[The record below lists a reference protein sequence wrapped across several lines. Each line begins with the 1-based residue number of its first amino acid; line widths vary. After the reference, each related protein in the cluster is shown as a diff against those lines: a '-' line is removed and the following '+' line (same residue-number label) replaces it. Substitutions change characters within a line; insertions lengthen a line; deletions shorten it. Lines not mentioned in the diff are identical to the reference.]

1 MDSPPQQMSE
11 PVPMPSPLTE
21 KPAFLEPSPPA
32 AAVPAAA
39 AEPAASAPAAQQEQE
54 RKGIAGL
61 TNIGNTCYGNAIIQA
76 LRHQVDL
83 TLFFLQGNHKG
94 LLKKKPASDQ
104 TRMVESYGELVF
116 QTWSAEAKVVNTR
129 PFWSQMIPVA
139 MKNGFEQFRA
149 PIAHDAHEFLM
160 LLMDT
165 FHEALAEKVTMT
177 FRKPPTN
184 PIIKGAL
191 DFWRASF
198 EKKYSPLVE
207 LVFGIQHKSVK
218 CTTCNTENTSWETMN
233 TTELC
238 VQKSDGP
245 VKLLDLMSSTI
256 YTHGTSDQDVIDE
269 YACEKCKPIRT
280 KAIVTRSLW
289 RLGNW
294 VVIVL
299 KRNENNGRRI
309 NTHVDIPLT
318 TTFSPMFHPAT
329 EEPSARDS
337 YDLFA
342 TVHHHGFS
350 GGGHYTCHAK
360 HSVTGKWIHYDD
372 ERAYPVE
379 TPRLDPSTYI
389 VMYRR
394 RPAAD

>member
-1 MDSPPQQMSE
+1 MEMDSPPQQMSE
-11 PVPMPSPLTE
+11 PSVTPMPPASTE
-21 KPAFLEPSPPA
+21 KPAFLEPSPA
-32 AAVPAAA
+32 AASLAPVA
-39 AEPAASAPAAQQEQE
+39 AEPEPEPS

-61 TNIGNTCYGNAIIQA
+61 TNIGNTCYGNAVIQA

-94 LLKKKPASDQ
+94 LLKKKPASEQ
-104 TRMVESYGELVF
+104 TRMVESYGELIF

-139 MKNGFEQFRA
+139 MKNGFEQFRS

-207 LVFGIQHKSVK
+207 LVFGIQHKCVK
-218 CTTCNTENTSWETMN
+218 CTSCNTENTSWETMN

-245 VKLLDLMSSTI
+245 VNLLDLMSSTI

-269 YACEKCKPIRT
+269 YACEKCKPTRT

-299 KRNENNGRRI
+299 KRNENSGRRI

-318 TTFSPMFHPAT
+318 TTFSPMFHPAS

>member
-11 PVPMPSPLTE
+11 PSVTLPMPSSLTE
-21 KPAFLEPSPPA
+21 KPAFLEPSPAAPA
-32 AAVPAAA
+32 PAPAPA
-39 AEPAASAPAAQQEQE
+39 PAASQQEQQPS

-83 TLFFLQGNHKG
+83 TLFFLQGNHKA

-116 QTWSAEAKVVNTR
+116 QTWSAEAKIVETR
-129 PFWSQMIPVA
+129 PFWNQMIPVA

-191 DFWRASF
+191 DFWRGSF

-218 CTTCNTENTSWETMN
+218 CTSCNTENTSWETMN

-238 VQKSDGP
+238 VQKSDGS

-256 YTHGTSDQDVIDE
+256 YTHGTSEQDVIDE
-269 YACEKCKPIRT
+269 YACEKCKPVRP

-342 TVHHHGFS
+342 AVHHHGGS
-350 GGGHYTCHAK
+350 GGGHYTCNAK

>member
-21 KPAFLEPSPPA
+21 KPAFLEPSPPTA
-32 AAVPAAA
+32 AAVPAAPA
-39 AEPAASAPAAQQEQE
+39 AEPAPAAQPDEG

-83 TLFFLQGNHKG
+83 TLFFLQGNHKT

-269 YACEKCKPIRT
+269 YACEKCKPART

>member
-1 MDSPPQQMSE
+1 MDSPPEQMSE
-11 PVPMPSPLTE
+11 PSVTPMPPASTE
-21 KPAFLEPSPPA
+21 KPAFLEPSPA
-32 AAVPAAA
+32 H
-39 AEPAASAPAAQQEQE
+39 ASAAPEPE
-54 RKGIAGL
+54 PEPSRKGIAGL
-61 TNIGNTCYGNAIIQA
+61 TNIGNTCYGNAVIQA

-104 TRMVESYGELVF
+104 TRMVESYGELIF
-116 QTWSAEAKVVNTR
+116 QTWSAEAKIVNTR

-165 FHEALAEKVTMT
+165 FHEALAETMT

-207 LVFGIQHKSVK
+207 LVFGIQHKCVK
-218 CTTCNTENTSWETMN
+218 CTSCNTENTSWETMN

-269 YACEKCKPIRT
+269 YACEKCKPVRT

-294 VVIVL
+294 VIIVL
-299 KRNENNGRRI
+299 KRNENSGRRI

-318 TTFSPMFHPAT
+318 TTFSPMFHPAS
-329 EEPSARDS
+329 EEPSARDA

-342 TVHHHGFS
+342 AVHHHGFS

>member
-1 MDSPPQQMSE
+1 MEMDNPPEQMPEPMPYAPMPEPSSE
-11 PVPMPSPLTE
+11 PVPASATQPPQ
-21 KPAFLEPSPPA
+21 PQPEPS
-32 AAVPAAA
+32 
-39 AEPAASAPAAQQEQE
+39 

-61 TNIGNTCYGNAIIQA
+61 TNIGNTCYGNAVIQA

-83 TLFFLQGNHKG
+83 TLFFLQENHKA
-94 LLKKKPASDQ
+94 LLKKKPASDE

-116 QTWSAEAKVVNTR
+116 QTWSAEAKVVETR
-129 PFWSQMIPVA
+129 PFWRQMIPVA
-139 MKNGFEQFRA
+139 MKKGFEQFRA

-191 DFWRASF
+191 DFWKSSF

-218 CTTCNTENTSWETMN
+218 CTPCNTENTSWETMN

-238 VQKSDGP
+238 VQKSEGP
-245 VKLLDLMSSTI
+245 VNLLDLMSSTI
-256 YTHGTSDQDVIDE
+256 YTHGTSEQDVIDE
-269 YACEKCKPIRT
+269 YACEKCKPART

-294 VVIVL
+294 VIIVL

-309 NTHVDIPLT
+309 NTLVDIPLT
-318 TTFSPMFHPAT
+318 TTFSPMFHPAS

-372 ERAYPVE
+372 ERAYPVD

-394 RPAAD
+394 RPSEPAQ

>member
-1 MDSPPQQMSE
+1 
-11 PVPMPSPLTE
+11 
-21 KPAFLEPSPPA
+21 
-32 AAVPAAA
+32 
-39 AEPAASAPAAQQEQE
+39 
-54 RKGIAGL
+54 
-61 TNIGNTCYGNAIIQA
+61 
-76 LRHQVDL
+76 VDL

-269 YACEKCKPIRT
+269 YACEKCKPART